1 MFCNIIWIAFIYSLS
16 VFSSTNALVPFPS
29 FFKHN
34 KNSNK
39 IEIREH
45 HLKVDTE
52 SLILSE
58 KNVLNKISGFYGL
71 IGPDVNINY
80 LKSLYDLF
88 TGDGMIQ
95 GIFFNEGN
103 VTFVKHI
110 VRTEKIVF
118 EEKYG
123 LFSKNIFWTPLYL
136 ALNALKIIPN
146 VLGLANTAALQ
157 IENKVY
163 ALFERDLPYL
173 MNINFENQTVRTV
186 KKSQIFGVRHFSAHS
201 KYDSMSKIVHSI
213 DYNVISRSLSYFKM
227 LSNFQYVRR
236 VDIPTTRMP
245 IIHDFSILDQGI
257 LFCESPFEIDL
268 SLLLKK
274 KIPLKFSTEKTKIM
288 VYDSIKQITKEYIA
302 PSTFYIFHYGELVE
316 TSENIQLFA
325 PLYEKLDFDSLN
337 IHGKYKMINI
347 NKITGKVDIFSS
359 PELETYN
366 LDFPIL
372 YHYSQENKT
381 YTILR
386 NIENNTINGFVVCS
400 GLNIE
405 RTIFLPSDRYICG
418 EPALIEVEGSPY
430 LIALAY
436 DDDEK
441 GYLEIIP
448 VLDYTYDDEYTGL
461 FYREPTIIE
470 IALGVN
476 TTIGFHSIFV
486 SP

>member
-1 MFCNIIWIAFIYSLS
+1 MFYNILHFGFFYLSLS
-16 VFSSTNALVPFPS
+16 FHSTTALVPFPS
-29 FFKHN
+29 FFQNN

-39 IEIREH
+39 IETREH
-45 HLKVDTE
+45 RVKVNTE
-52 SLILSE
+52 KLLLSE

-71 IGPDVNINY
+71 VGPDVNIHY
-80 LKSLYDLF
+80 LKSLYELF

-95 GIFFNEGN
+95 GIFFNGGN

-123 LFSKNIFWTPLYL
+123 LFSKNVFWTPLYL

-173 MNINFENQTVRTV
+173 MKINFENQTINTH
-186 KKSQIFGVRHFSAHS
+186 KKTQIFGIQHFSAHS
-201 KYDSMSKIVHSI
+201 KYDSMSKMVHSI
-213 DYNVISRSLSYFKM
+213 DYNVISRTLSYFKM
-227 LSNFQYVRR
+227 FSNFQYVRR

-245 IIHDFSILDQGI
+245 IIHDFAVLDQGI

-274 KIPLKFSTEKTKIM
+274 KIPLKFSTDKTKIM
-288 VYDSIKQITKEYIA
+288 IYNSVKEITKEYIA

-316 TSENIQLFA
+316 NDDSIHFFA

-337 IHGKYKMINI
+337 IHGKYK
-347 NKITGKVDIFSS
+347 KIRIDKRSGKVDIFSS
-359 PELETYN
+359 PEIDEYN

-372 YHYSQENKT
+372 YRCSQKNAT

-386 NIENNTINGFVVCS
+386 NVENNTINGFVVCR
-400 GLNIE
+400 GLKIE
-405 RTIFLPSDRYICG
+405 RTIFLPRDRYICG
-418 EPALIEVEGSPY
+418 EPALIEIEGSPH

-436 DDDEK
+436 DDYEK

-448 VLDYTYDDEYTGL
+448 VFDYVYDDDYPGL
-461 FYREPTIIE
+461 FYREPRIIE
-470 IALGVN
+470 VALDIN
-476 TTIGFHSIFV
+476 TTIGFHSMFV
-486 SP
+486 KP